1 MHRLGHCETYDK
13 LQDIENGQVQ
23 KAMKLMN
30 NSHAEA
36 LPLQSRSYENTV
48 LTVYWADNRDKNVA
62 KETGGGAVNIM
73 VSKTIMVS
81 KKCLIMLLVLNAK
94 ISVQKLG
101 QGM

>member
-1 MHRLGHCETYDK
+1 
-13 LQDIENGQVQ
+13 
-23 KAMKLMN
+23 MN

-36 LPLQSRSYENTV
+36 LPLQSRPYENTV

-62 KETGGGAVNIM
+62 KETGGGAVNM
-73 VSKTIMVS
+73 KTIMVS

>member
-1 MHRLGHCETYDK
+1 
-13 LQDIENGQVQ
+13 
-23 KAMKLMN
+23 MKLMN
-30 NSHAEA
+30 NSHVEA

-48 LTVYWADNRDKNVA
+48 LTVFWADNRDKNVA
-62 KETGGGAVNIM
+62 KETGGGTVN
-73 VSKTIMVS
+73 VKTIMVS

>member
-36 LPLQSRSYENTV
+36 LPLQSRPYENTV

-62 KETGGGAVNIM
+62 KETGGGAVNM
-73 VSKTIMVS
+73 KTIMVS

>member
-1 MHRLGHCETYDK
+1 
-13 LQDIENGQVQ
+13 
-23 KAMKLMN
+23 MKLMN

-48 LTVYWADNRDKNVA
+48 LTVYWADNCDKNVA
-62 KETGGGAVNIM
+62 KETGGGAVNM
-73 VSKTIMVS
+73 KTIMVS

>member
-1 MHRLGHCETYDK
+1 
-13 LQDIENGQVQ
+13 
-23 KAMKLMN
+23 MN
-30 NSHAEA
+30 NSHVEA

-48 LTVYWADNRDKNVA
+48 LTGFWADNRDKNVA
-62 KETGGGAVNIM
+62 KETGGGAVNM
-73 VSKTIMVS
+73 KTIMVS

>member
-1 MHRLGHCETYDK
+1 
-13 LQDIENGQVQ
+13 
-23 KAMKLMN
+23 MN

-62 KETGGGAVNIM
+62 KETSGGAVNM
-73 VSKTIMVS
+73 KTIMVS

>member
-1 MHRLGHCETYDK
+1 M
-13 LQDIENGQVQ
+13 Q

-36 LPLQSRSYENTV
+36 LLLQSRSYENTV
-48 LTVYWADNRDKNVA
+48 FTVYWADNRDKNVA
-62 KETGGGAVNIM
+62 KETGGGAVNM
-73 VSKTIMVS
+73 KTIMVS